1 MAQGR
6 WLSNEERQK
15 IIDLR
20 AQGVSVTAIS
30 LELKRS
36 TNFIYRILKKARE
49 SSEGVQATAAKK
61 QKTSDSSEATEP
73 LQPMEISAGGVVDA
87 SATLSVDGVE
97 VSCEPISFL
106 QESVQPG
113 VVTTSVGIAT
123 AEPVINAV
131 SKPACHPVPEPAPQ
145 PADTVTHKEMDK
157 STQAQV
163 ANTPAQPSSPKV
175 FNASSNAAPSMWSA
189 LSTLV
194 LSDKAHT
201 SQPLECSTATDQA
214 STVDALL
221 KRIQDEIHRL
231 EAVSKSDVYDA
242 QLLQVL
248 VKFQAEMRLLLLQKT
263 QAKAAEDEKR
273 AKVVDTGC
281 MKETDTLLREKLAME
296 IALLNVQADREKLEL
311 QREQIKHHMASILC
325 RKQLQGADVSPT
337 DVDRLFPHLN

>member
-61 QKTSDSSEATEP
+61 QKMSDSSAATEP

-97 VSCEPISFL
+97 VSCEPIAFL
-106 QESVQPG
+106 QENGQPG

-131 SKPACHPVPEPAPQ
+131 SKPAGHSVPEPASQ
-145 PADTVTHKEMDK
+145 PADTVTHKEMEK
-157 STQAQV
+157 SSQAQV
-163 ANTPAQPSSPKV
+163 VNTPAQPSSPKA
-175 FNASSNAAPSMWSA
+175 FNAISNAAPSMWSA

-194 LSDKAHT
+194 LSDKAHA
-201 SQPLECSTATDQA
+201 SQPLECPTETDQD

-231 EAVSKSDVYDA
+231 EGVSTSDVYDA

-248 VKFQAEMRLLLLQKT
+248 VKFQAEMRLLLLQKS
-263 QAKAAEDEKR
+263 QAKAADEKR

-281 MKETDTLLREKLAME
+281 IKETDTLLREKLAME